1 LVSKSVGAS
10 AVSIWTSEWQ
20 PGGGPTTKH
29 THPHEEVFLFLAG
42 TGEGEVGDEKVTV
55 RPGVAVIIPA
65 HTVHW
70 FRNTG
75 TTPMRQV
82 VVLAAPDYDG
92 PTGPATVVDDPRPLV
107 CLDS

>member
-1 LVSKSVGAS
+1 MAPQPSTRIRTRKSFCSWRA
-10 AVSIWTSEWQ
+10 
-20 PGGGPTTKH
+20 H
-29 THPHEEVFLFLAG
+29 
-42 TGEGEVGDEKVTV
+42 GEGEVGDEQVTV